1 MANFNRLY
9 KDYKIKYEKAMIK
22 AELKGESMF
31 ESDPYSS
38 VEFKA
43 MYEAMQNDMRK
54 EGRTVTPDKTIK
66 ALIEKQTYSRSLKQG
81 QALQKAMRER
91 GFDVTVH
98 EARVWGGLEDGANA
112 PQGFQDFW
120 NTIKLRKVEL
130 LNQGCSSNEIAKFIA
145 AEFFGS

>member
-31 ESDPYSS
+31 ESEPYSS

-43 MYEAMQNDMRK
+43 MYEAMQNDMRE

-66 ALIEKQTYSRSLKQG
+66 ALIERQTYSRTLKQG
-81 QALQKAMRER
+81 QALQRAMRQQ

-98 EARVWGGLEDGANA
+98 EARVWGGLEESSAA
-112 PQGFQDFW
+112 PQGFQDLW
-120 NTIKLRKVEL
+120 NAIKLRKVEL
-130 LNQGCSSNEIAKFIA
+130 LNKGYSSNEIAKFIA
-145 AEFFGS
+145 IEFFGS